1 MSISYKDVSNERQ
14 WKATTGLSKEDFVLL
29 RSAFAKAYE
38 MLYEVGLQQ
47 GAENLKQEVVL
58 SNYEEC
64 LYFVL
69 FQLKNG
75 LTNDCLGVIF
85 GMDGSSAYRNF
96 QKYLLVL
103 ELALHQQH
111 ALPRRSFCS
120 VEEFQKYLKGEKEI
134 TCDVTEYPIQ
144 RPANKEKQKG
154 SYSGKK
160 KPYR

>member
-1 MSISYKDVSNERQ
+1 MSVSYKDVRNERQ
-14 WKATTGLSKEDFVLL
+14 WKATTGLSKEDFFSLC
-29 RSAFAKAYE
+29 SAFAKAYE
-38 MLYEVGLQQ
+38 LLHEVSLSQGAGNLQQ
-47 GAENLKQEVVL
+47 DVVL

-75 LTNDCLGVIF
+75 LTNDCLGVLF

-96 QKYLLVL
+96 QRYVHVL
-103 ELALHQQH
+103 ESALHQQQ
-111 ALPRRSFCS
+111 ALPRRSFSS
-120 VEEFQKYLKGEKEI
+120 VTEFQNYLKGEKEI
-134 TCDVTEYPIQ
+134 TCDVTEYRME
-144 RPANKEKQKG
+144 RPSNKEKQKA